1 MVLLRVL
8 LLHLCWSSRLNV
20 ICVKGYLKYLS
31 VSVKFIIYCKSC
43 GQQHNDRVKILTLK
57 TVFTVLPHVD
67 SQWLTSWIKNNHYI
81 AVSQIIYT
89 GMSWLRKLTA
99 ATFWNKS
106 KINHPRHYIELRT
119 LAVAL
124 KTWEYHSVFYV
135 VTCIMPLNILSIPF

>member
-20 ICVKGYLKYLS
+20 ICVKGSLYQELCYAGYLKYLS
-31 VSVKFIIYCKSC
+31 VSVKFIIHCKSW

-124 KTWEYHSVFYV
+124 KTWEYHAVF
-135 VTCIMPLNILSIPF
+135 